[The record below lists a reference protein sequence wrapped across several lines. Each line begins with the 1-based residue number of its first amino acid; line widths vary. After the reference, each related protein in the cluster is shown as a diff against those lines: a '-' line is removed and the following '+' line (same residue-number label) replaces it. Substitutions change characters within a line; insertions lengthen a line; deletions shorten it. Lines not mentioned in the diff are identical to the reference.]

1 MEARVHA
8 PARTRDFL
16 QALGGLPH
24 LRRPPAFVL
33 VPSLLIAAAM
43 ALPLLYLAIR
53 AGDAGGDAWGLVARG
68 RTAAILGRSLLL
80 MAVVTGTSV
89 VVAMPLAWLTTRA
102 ELPFRRGWAV
112 ATALP
117 LVIPSYVGGFLV
129 ISALGPRGLLQ
140 QTLSP
145 LGVERLPEIYGLG
158 GAALT
163 LTLLSFPYV
172 LLPVRAA
179 LTRLDPALEESARS
193 LGMNNWQVFWKVVAP
208 QLTPSLA
215 AGALLV
221 ALYTLSDFGA
231 VSLLRYETFTW
242 AIYQQYESALDRSIA
257 AALSLLL
264 VCLALVLLVAE
275 ARARG
280 RSAYHRAA
288 TGAAR
293 LGALHSLGRFKWP
306 ALAFCGSVVAASLLA
321 PVGVLLYWSA
331 SGLGAVQPLSP
342 LGAAAVN
349 SLVVASSAS
358 AIAVLSAIP
367 VVLMSV
373 RYAGPL
379 AWLVERASF
388 TGYALPGLVVAISLV
403 FFGVR
408 YGGPL
413 YQSHAL
419 LVFGYLVLFLPTALG
434 AIRSSLLQVSP
445 RLEEAARSL
454 GETPFKAFVKVTLP
468 PIRPGILAAAGL
480 VFLVTMKE
488 LPATLI
494 LGPLGFTSL
503 ATMVWSSTT
512 EALFAQAALPA
523 LLLIAISAGPM
534 TFLVLRE
541 PRWLR

>member
-1 MEARVHA
+1 MV
-8 PARTRDFL
+8 

-24 LRRPPAFVL
+24 LRWPPAVVL
-33 VPSLLIAAAM
+33 VPSLLVAAAM
-43 ALPLLYLAIR
+43 TLPLVYLAIR
-53 AGDAGGDAWGLVARG
+53 AGEAGWDAWALVASG
-68 RTAAILGRSLLL
+68 RSAAILGRSLLL
-80 MAVVTGTSV
+80 VAVVTGASV
-89 VVAMPLAWLTTRA
+89 AVAVPLAWLTTRTA
-102 ELPFRRGWAV
+102 LPFRRGWAI

-129 ISALGPRGLLQ
+129 ISALGPRGILQ
-140 QTLSP
+140 QALSP
-145 LGVERLPEIYGLG
+145 LGVDRLPEVYGLG

-179 LTRLDPALEESARS
+179 LSRLDPALEESARS
-193 LGMNNWQVFWKVVAP
+193 LGLSNWQVFRRVVVP
-208 QLTPSLA
+208 QLAPSLA

-257 AALSLLL
+257 AVLSLVL
-264 VCLALVLLVAE
+264 VALAAALLVAE

-288 TGAAR
+288 RGAAR
-293 LGALHSLGRFKWP
+293 PSALHPLGRLRAP
-306 ALAFCGSVVAASLLA
+306 ALVFCGGTVVASLLA
-321 PVGVLLYWSA
+321 PIGVLLYWFVG
-331 SGLGAVQPLSP
+331 GLGAVQPLAP
-342 LGAAAVN
+342 LGTAAVN
-349 SLVVASSAS
+349 SLAVSLSAS
-358 AIAVLSAIP
+358 IVAVLCAMPVAI
-367 VVLMSV
+367 LTV
-373 RYAGPL
+373 RHAGPL
-379 AWLVERASF
+379 AWIVERASF
-388 TGYALPGLVVAISLV
+388 AGYALPGLVVAISLV

-408 YGGPL
+408 YGGLL

-419 LVFGYLVLFLPTALG
+419 MVFGYLVLFFPMALG
-434 AIRSSLLQVSP
+434 AIRSSLLPVSP

-454 GETPFKAFVKVTLP
+454 GETPFKAFMKATLP
-468 PIRPGILAAAGL
+468 LIRPGLLAAAGL

-503 ATMVWSSTT
+503 STMVWSSTV

-523 LLLIAISAGPM
+523 LLLIAVSAAPM